1 MVGRRQIFPRGW
13 RDFVLQLGIWVGFGL
28 AYQLA
33 RGIADRDPLQA
44 MVNGRLVIDAERAL
58 HTLIEP
64 DLQRVV
70 IQNDLFLDAFN
81 WTYWLSQFPVIGLAL
96 LWIYLFRNEAFLR
109 VRNLVLTTNLLGL
122 IGYVVMPTAPPRM
135 FPEEGFVDTLA
146 SSTALNH
153 GSGLVQLASNQYAAM
168 PSLHAADALI
178 IGFAMASLARS
189 RWVRLAWTLWPS
201 WVWFSVMATGNHFW
215 LDIAA
220 GVGVAVLAWTS
231 LTWLEARRGEV
242 PSAEVAPPRRW

>member
-1 MVGRRQIFPRGW
+1 MNGRRQIFPRGW

-33 RGIADRDPLQA
+33 RGFADRDPHEA
-44 MVNGRLVIDAERAL
+44 MVNGRLVIDVERGL

-70 IQNDLFLDAFN
+70 VQNDLFLDAFN

-109 VRNLVLTTNLLGL
+109 VRNWVLMTNLLGL

-135 FPEEGFVDTLA
+135 FPEEGFIDTLA
-146 SSTALNH
+146 SSAALNH

-168 PSLHAADALI
+168 PSLHAADSLLVGVTMALI
-178 IGFAMASLARS
+178 
-189 RWVRLAWTLWPS
+189 VRRPVFKLLWLAWPV
-201 WVWFSVMATGNHFW
+201 WVWFCVIATANHFW
-215 LDIAA
+215 LDIVA
-220 GVGVAVLAWTS
+220 GVAVAVVAAALVYRRELRAAV
-231 LTWLEARRGEV
+231 ARRT
-242 PSAEVAPPRRW
+242 

>member
-1 MVGRRQIFPRGW
+1 VKSRPQIFPRGW
-13 RDFVLQLGIWVGFGL
+13 RDFALQLGIWLGFGL
-28 AYQLA
+28 VYQLA
-33 RGIADRDPLQA
+33 RGFADRDPLEA
-44 MVNGRLVIDAERAL
+44 VVNGRLVIDIERGL

-70 IQNDLFLDAFN
+70 TQNAVVLDVFN

-109 VRNLVLTTNLLGL
+109 VRNLVLATNLLGL
-122 IGYVVMPTAPPRM
+122 IGYVLMPTAPPRM

-146 SSTALNH
+146 SSAALNH
-153 GSGLVQLASNQYAAM
+153 GSGLIQLASNQYAAM

-178 IGFAMASLARS
+178 VGFAMASLASS

-220 GVGVAVLAWTS
+220 GVGVAVLAWTALAWVES
-231 LTWLEARRGEV
+231 RRETV
-242 PSAEVAPPRRW
+242 SALVAPPRRF

>member
-1 MVGRRQIFPRGW
+1 MRRPLLPLGLP
-13 RDFVLQLGIWVGFGL
+13 DFLLQLGIWLAFGL

-33 RGIADRDPLQA
+33 RGLADREPLAA
-44 MVNGRLVIDAERAL
+44 MANGRVVLDIERSLHMLV
-58 HTLIEP
+58 EP

-70 IQNDLFLDAFN
+70 VESERVLDVVN

-109 VRNLVLTTNLLGL
+109 VRNWILAANLLGL
-122 IGYVVMPTAPPRM
+122 VGYVLAPTAPPRF

-146 SSTALNH
+146 SSAALNH
-153 GSGLVQLASNQYAAM
+153 GSALVQLASNQYAAM

-178 IGFAMASLARS
+178 VGFAMASLVRS
-189 RWVRLAWTLWPS
+189 RWAKLAWTLWPT

-215 LDIAA
+215 LDILA
-220 GVGVAVLAWTS
+220 GVGVAVLARTMLAWAES
-231 LTWLEARRGEV
+231 RRTG
-242 PSAEVAPPRRW
+242 VAAAVSPPPRR